1 MGEVLGAVAGDVWL
15 SVVHNWPYLL
25 ASVVI
30 ASFVQVYVGPEHL
43 ARWLRRRVWVAVLGA
58 VVLASFTPFCS
69 CGTTAVVLGALASSV
84 PWAPVVAF
92 MVSSPLTSPSEYVL
106 SAGLFGSGFATTF
119 FVAAIVI
126 GIGAGAVTHVV
137 EKAGLLV
144 GQARMQGRVEVGAER
159 RAGVSAV
166 AVGVPAADGRTSL
179 AVLEAPAPASACCG
193 PTTAV
198 ETGGPEEASASACA
212 AGGCGS
218 DAGGCGTAGV
228 VVDRRRLLVR
238 ALADNARRLA
248 VYFLG
253 FAAIGYLLIELVPTD
268 VITSVLGGD
277 SLWSVPLAALLGIPA
292 YVSTE
297 GSLPMVASL
306 MDGGMGVG
314 PALAFLVTGAGTSIG
329 AISGMLVIARARVVA
344 LVVGCLVVGAIVL
357 GWLAPLWL

>member
-119 FVAAIVI
+119 FLAAIVI

-144 GQARMQGRVEVGAER
+144 GQARMQGRA
-159 RAGVSAV
+159 
-166 AVGVPAADGRTSL
+166 AADGGSRAPASAL
-179 AVLEAPAPASACCG
+179 AVGAPAAEGRTTLALLEAPAPAAPCCG
-193 PTTAV
+193 P
-198 ETGGPEEASASACA
+198 EG
-212 AGGCGS
+212 GGCGP
-218 DAGGCGTAGV
+218 TPV
-228 VVDRRRLLVR
+228 VVDRRRLFAQ

-248 VYFLG
+248 LYFLG
-253 FAAIGYLLIELVPTD
+253 FAAIGFLVIELVPTEA
-268 VITSVLGGD
+268 ITSALGGD
-277 SLWSVPLAALLGIPA
+277 SWWSVPLAALLGIPA

-344 LVVGCLVVGAIVL
+344 LVVGSLVVGAILL

>member
-25 ASVVI
+25 ASVLV

-58 VVLASFTPFCS
+58 VLLASFTPFCS
-69 CGTTAVVLGALASSV
+69 CGTTAIVLGALASSV

-106 SAGLFGSGFATTF
+106 SVGLFGSGFATTF

-126 GIGAGAVTHVV
+126 GLGAGVVTHVV

-144 GQARMQGRVEVGAER
+144 GQARMQGRAAVGAAH
-159 RAGVSAV
+159 RAPAS
-166 AVGVPAADGRTSL
+166 AVGVGAPAAEGRTTL
-179 AVLEAPAPASACCG
+179 ALLEAPAPAESCCDS
-193 PTTAV
+193 PTV
-198 ETGGPEEASASACA
+198 
-212 AGGCGS
+212 
-218 DAGGCGTAGV
+218 V
-228 VVDRRRLLVR
+228 VVDRKRLLLR
-238 ALADNARRLA
+238 ALVENARRLA
-248 VYFLG
+248 LYFLG
-253 FAAIGYLLIELVPTD
+253 FAAIGFLIIELVPTEA
-268 VITSVLGGD
+268 VTAALGGD

-344 LVVGCLVVGAIVL
+344 LVVGSLVVGAIVL

>member
-15 SVVHNWPYLL
+15 SVAHNWPYLL

-43 ARWLRRRVWVAVLGA
+43 ARWLRRRVWLAVLGA

-137 EKAGLLV
+137 EKVGLLV
-144 GQARMQGRVEVGAER
+144 GQARMAGRVGVGAPA
-159 RAGVSAV
+159 RASVG
-166 AVGVPAADGRTSL
+166 AVGAVGAPAAEGRTSL
-179 AVLEAPAPASACCG
+179 AILEAPEAASSCG
-193 PTTAV
+193 GS
-198 ETGGPEEASASACA
+198 TGGTE
-212 AGGCGS
+212 GGCGAA
-218 DAGGCGTAGV
+218 DV

-238 ALADNARRLA
+238 ALGENTRRLA
-248 VYFLG
+248 LYFLG
-253 FAAIGYLLIELVPTD
+253 FAALGFLVIELVPTEA
-268 VITSVLGGD
+268 ITSVLGGD
-277 SLWSVPLAALLGIPA
+277 SWWSVPLAALLGIPA

-306 MDGGMGVG
+306 VDGGMGVG
-314 PALAFLVTGAGTSIG
+314 PALAFLVTGAGTSVG

-344 LVVGCLVVGAIVL
+344 LVVGSLVVGAIVL
-357 GWLAPLWL
+357 GWLAPFWL

>member
-1 MGEVLGAVAGDVWL
+1 MGEILGAVAGDVWL

-126 GIGAGAVTHVV
+126 GIGAGAVTHVA
-137 EKAGLLV
+137 EKAGLLL
-144 GQARMQGRVEVGAER
+144 GQARMQGRAEVGAPGARLSE
-159 RAGVSAV
+159 V
-166 AVGVPAADGRTSL
+166 AVGASSPDGRTTL
-179 AVLEAPAPASACCG
+179 ALLEAPAPAASCCG
-193 PTTAV
+193 SGSAVAPAETADDDAA
-198 ETGGPEEASASACA
+198 PACA
-212 AGGCGS
+212 TGCGS
-218 DAGGCGTAGV
+218 DACGDADI
-228 VVDRRRLLVR
+228 VVDRRRMLVR

-248 VYFLG
+248 IYFLG
-253 FAAIGYLLIELVPTD
+253 FAAIGFLVIELVPTD
-268 VITSVLGGD
+268 VITSALGGD

-329 AISGMLVIARARVVA
+329 AISGMLVIARARVVG
-344 LVVGCLVVGAIVL
+344 LVVGSLVVGAVVL
-357 GWLAPLWL
+357 GLLAPLWL

>member
-126 GIGAGAVTHVV
+126 GIGAGVVTHLV

-144 GQARMQGRVEVGAER
+144 GQARMQGRAEGGAET
-159 RAGVSAV
+159 RAGASAV
-166 AVGVPAADGRTSL
+166 AVGAPAAEGRTSL
-179 AVLEAPAPASACCG
+179 AVLEAPAPVTSCCG
-193 PTTAV
+193 PVTAV
-198 ETGGPEEASASACA
+198 VPEDPGDGVDASTCA
-212 AGGCGS
+212 TGGCGS
-218 DAGGCGTAGV
+218 DAGGCGEAT
-228 VVDRRRLLVR
+228 VVDRRRLFVR

-248 VYFLG
+248 LYFLG
-253 FAAIGYLLIELVPTD
+253 FAAIGFLIIELVPTEAL
-268 VITSVLGGD
+268 TSALGGD
-277 SLWSVPLAALLGIPA
+277 SWWSVPLAALLGIPA

-329 AISGMLVIARARVVA
+329 AMSGMLVIARARVVA
-344 LVVGCLVVGAIVL
+344 LVVGSLVVGAIVL

>member
-15 SVVHNWPYLL
+15 SVVHNWPFLL
-25 ASVVI
+25 ASVVV

-106 SAGLFGSGFATTF
+106 STGLFGSGFATTF

-126 GIGAGAVTHVV
+126 GLGAGAVAHVA

-144 GQARMQGRVEVGAER
+144 GQARMQGRAEVESRSVAR
-159 RAGVSAV
+159 PS
-166 AVGVPAADGRTSL
+166 AVGVGVAAEGRTAL
-179 AVLEAPAPASACCG
+179 AVLEAAPSSSCCG
-193 PTTAV
+193 PTTA
-198 ETGGPEEASASACA
+198 TPEPATAACDA
-212 AGGCGS
+212 DGCGG
-218 DAGGCGTAGV
+218 DAGACGGGDV
-228 VVDRRRLLVR
+228 VVDRRRLFGR
-238 ALADNARRLA
+238 ALVDNARRLA
-248 VYFLG
+248 LYFLG
-253 FAAIGYLLIELVPTD
+253 FAALGFLLIELVPTD
-268 VITSVLGGD
+268 VITTALGGD
-277 SLWSVPLAALLGIPA
+277 SFWSVPLAALLGIPA
-292 YVSTE
+292 YISTE

-344 LVVGCLVVGAIVL
+344 LVVGSLVVGAIVL
-357 GWLAPLWL
+357 GLLAPLWL

>member
-119 FVAAIVI
+119 FVAAIMI
-126 GIGAGAVTHVV
+126 GIGAGVVTHVA

-144 GQARMQGRVEVGAER
+144 GQARMQGRAEAGGGSALPGAAIAVGA
-159 RAGVSAV
+159 
-166 AVGVPAADGRTSL
+166 PAAEGRTSL
-179 AVLEAPAPASACCG
+179 AVLEAP
-193 PTTAV
+193 
-198 ETGGPEEASASACA
+198 
-212 AGGCGS
+212 
-218 DAGGCGTAGV
+218 V
-228 VVDRRRLLVR
+228 VVDRRRRFVR

-248 VYFLG
+248 LYFLG
-253 FAAIGYLLIELVPTD
+253 FAAIGFLIIELVPTEAL
-268 VITSVLGGD
+268 TSALGGD
-277 SLWSVPLAALLGIPA
+277 SWWSVPLAALLGIPA

-329 AISGMLVIARARVVA
+329 AMSGMLVIARGRVVA
-344 LVVGCLVVGAIVL
+344 LVVGSLVVGAIVL